1 MGPATP
7 RQENSSLGLYVKMG
21 VIAPATWQHVRL
33 YSKGTY
39 FTVVNFPPPPQ
50 NRAYVEVNKL
60 EYSCHLWGVGGGGRP
75 PPLFRSWVVV
85 AQGGIPSP
93 PQHGKL
99 ETGMSVVE
107 IGWRPFP
114 FPPPPP

>member
-39 FTVVNFPPPPQ
+39 LLLSTLPPPQ
-50 NRAYVEVNKL
+50 HRAFVEVNKL
-60 EYSCHLWGVGGGGRP
+60 KYSCHLWEEGGGRP
-75 PPLFRSWVVV
+75 PHCFGP
-85 AQGGIPSP
+85 G
-93 PQHGKL
+93 
-99 ETGMSVVE
+99 
-107 IGWRPFP
+107 
-114 FPPPPP
+114 